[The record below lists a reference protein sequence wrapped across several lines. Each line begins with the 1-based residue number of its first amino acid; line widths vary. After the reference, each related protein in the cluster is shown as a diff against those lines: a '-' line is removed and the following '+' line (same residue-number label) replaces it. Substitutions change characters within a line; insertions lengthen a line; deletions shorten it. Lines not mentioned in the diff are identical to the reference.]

1 MNDIIFIFYILLIFF
16 GIVYFVIIS
25 IYTYGWFRL
34 KTYIPI
40 SKKYSTV
47 VSIIIPARN
56 EDANITNLLNDLISQ
71 DYPEELYEIIIVN
84 DNSTDKTVE
93 KVKEFINKNTDYKIS
108 LINISEE
115 KQFRAYKKKAINMAI
130 ENSIGDLI
138 ITTDADCRLN
148 KNWLNSFISFYESEK
163 PKMIVGPVSFFNETT
178 FFEKIQTLEFLSLIA
193 ITGGAIRTG
202 RPIMCNGANLA
213 YEKKAFYEVGGF
225 GNDKFS
231 SGDDVF
237 LLLKIRKYFG
247 KKSVRFIKNYSA
259 LVFTEAK
266 KSVRDF
272 FHQRTRWASKN
283 KGYDIN
289 ILIIS
294 FSVYMTNLILLA
306 GIVLNFFYYDI
317 LIIVLCSFLIKLIIE
332 LPILIGISNFV
343 NRNRIFLYSFPLI
356 FLYPIYI
363 ILTGA
368 LGIVGSYH
376 WKGRKLKK

>member
-1 MNDIIFIFYILLIFF
+1 MNDIIFIFYLLLIFF

-34 KTYIPI
+34 KTYNPI
-40 SKKYSTV
+40 SKKHSTV

-56 EDANITNLLNDLISQ
+56 EEANITNLLNDLINQ
-71 DYPEELYEIIIVN
+71 DYPKELYEIIIVN

-93 KVKEFINKNTDYKIS
+93 KVNEFISKNPDYKVS

-115 KQFRAYKKKAINMAI
+115 KQFKAYKKKAINMAI

-138 ITTDADCRLN
+138 ITTDADCRHSN
-148 KNWLNSFISFYESEK
+148 KWIASFISFYESEK

-247 KKSVRFIKNYSA
+247 NKSVRFLKNYSA
-259 LVFTEAK
+259 IVFTEAK

-283 KGYDIN
+283 KGYDVS
-289 ILIIS
+289 ILFVS
-294 FSVYMTNLILLA
+294 FTVYMVNLLLIS
-306 GIVLNFFYYDI
+306 GL
-317 LIIVLCSFLIKLIIE
+317 VLCIFYPQLLNAVSLSFLIKLIIE
-332 LPILIGISNFV
+332 LPILIGIGNFA
-343 NRNRIFLYSFPLI
+343 RRSKMFLYSFPLI

-368 LGIVGSYH
+368 LGIVGNYH

>member
-1 MNDIIFIFYILLIFF
+1 MSDIIFIFYTLLIFF
-16 GIVYFVIIS
+16 GIIYFVIIS
-25 IYTYGWFRL
+25 IYTYGWLRL
-34 KTYIPI
+34 KTYNPI
-40 SKKYSTV
+40 NKKYSTV

-56 EDANITNLLNDLISQ
+56 EETNITNLLNDLISQ
-71 DYPEELYEIIIVN
+71 DYPRELYEIIIVN

-93 KVKEFINKNTDYKIS
+93 KVNEFINRNIDYKIS

-115 KQFRAYKKKAINMAI
+115 KQFRAYKKKAINLAI

-193 ITGGAIRTG
+193 ITGGAIRIG

-213 YEKKAFYEVGGF
+213 YEKKAFHEVGGF

-247 KKSVRFIKNYSA
+247 NKSVRFLKNYSA
-259 LVFTEAK
+259 IVFTEAK

-294 FSVYMTNLILLA
+294 FSVYMTNLIVLA
-306 GIVLNFFYYDI
+306 GLVLSFFYYDI
-317 LIIVLCSFLIKLIIE
+317 LYVVLCSFLIKLIIE
-332 LPILIGISNFV
+332 LPILIGISNFA

-376 WKGRKLKK
+376 WKGRKLRK

>member
-1 MNDIIFIFYILLIFF
+1 MSDIIFIFYILLIFF
-16 GIVYFVIIS
+16 GIIYFVIIS

-34 KTYIPI
+34 KTYNPVN
-40 SKKYSTV
+40 KNYSTV

-56 EDANITNLLNDLISQ
+56 EEDNITNLINDLINQ
-71 DYPEELYEIIIVN
+71 DYPSELYEIIIVN

-93 KVKEFINKNTDYKIS
+93 KVNDFISRNPDCKVR
-108 LINISEE
+108 LINVSEE
-115 KQFRAYKKKAINMAI
+115 KLFRAYKKKAINMAI

-138 ITTDADCRLN
+138 ITTDADCRFSN
-148 KNWLNSFISFYESEK
+148 KWITSFISFYESEK

-213 YEKKAFYEVGGF
+213 YEKQAFYEVGGF
-225 GNDKFS
+225 GYDKFS

-247 KKSVRFIKNYSA
+247 NKSVRFLKNYSA
-259 LVFTEAK
+259 IVFTEAK

-283 KGYDIN
+283 KGYSLS
-289 ILIIS
+289 ILFVS
-294 FSVYMTNLILLA
+294 FTVYMMNLLLIAGLILC
-306 GIVLNFFYYDI
+306 IFYPQ
-317 LIIVLCSFLIKLIIE
+317 LLKVVSLSFLLKLIIE
-332 LPILIGISNFV
+332 LPILISISNFA
-343 NRNRIFLYSFPLI
+343 RRSKMFLYSFPLI
-356 FLYPIYI
+356 VLYPIYI